1 MDKEN
6 RIIVTVLGTDKVGI
20 IAAVTSVLAE
30 ANANILDISQTV
42 LQEFLTMI
50 LVVDM
55 DGCLFDFS
63 TLKERLHTVGKNIGV
78 QINAQHESVFKYM
91 HRI

>member
-1 MDKEN
+1 MEKDN
-6 RIIVTVLGTDKVGI
+6 RIIVTVLGKDKVGI
-20 IAAVTSVLAE
+20 IAGVTTVLAE

-55 DGCLFDFS
+55 EKC
-63 TLKERLHTVGKNIGV
+63 TLGFEELKNKLNEAGERIGV
-78 QINAQHESVFKYM
+78 QITAQHESVFKYM

>member
-1 MDKEN
+1 MGKDN
-6 RIIVTVLGTDKVGI
+6 RIIVTVVGTDRTGI
-20 IAAVTSVLAE
+20 IAGVTTVLAE

-50 LVVDM
+50 LVVDL
-55 DGCLFDFS
+55 DNCNLDFEE
-63 TLKERLHTVGKNIGV
+63 LKQKLTEVGDRIGV
-78 QINAQHESVFKYM
+78 QITAQHESVFKYM

>member
-1 MDKEN
+1 VEKDN
-6 RIIVTVLGTDKVGI
+6 RIIVTVLGKDKVGI
-20 IAAVTSVLAE
+20 IAGVTTVLAE

-55 DGCLFDFS
+55 EKC
-63 TLKERLHTVGKNIGV
+63 TLGFEELKNKLSAAGERIGV
-78 QINAQHESVFKYM
+78 QITAQHESVFKYM

>member
-1 MDKEN
+1 MDNEN
-6 RIIVTVLGTDKVGI
+6 RIIITVLGKDKVGI
-20 IAAVTSVLAE
+20 IAGVTAVLAE

-50 LVVDM
+50 LVVDLSE
-55 DGCLFDFS
+55 CKIEFDE
-63 TLKERLHTVGKNIGV
+63 LCERLNEAGKKIGV